1 MISVNL
7 AALWSD
13 ETDMIIKGIS
23 EATENIKAYRK
34 FSERILDMLLELGN
48 DIGEVCRFWTG
59 STYVGVPK
67 NEKIKKAFQLFFEEL
82 MELLL
87 SMKDSEL
94 NFEKR
99 VANAMLYRGT
109 VYRYLGHSY
118 STDKVVTPNYDNVYV
133 SWNKEEENAYLL
145 SKLHGPVTKMTCVIS
160 EPLYGI
166 DLEILECCRGTER
179 EVVFPTIERYI
190 TEIKYLGC
198 PKYGSC
204 C

>member
-1 MISVNL
+1 
-7 AALWSD
+7 
-13 ETDMIIKGIS
+13 
-23 EATENIKAYRK
+23 
-34 FSERILDMLLELGN
+34 
-48 DIGEVCRFWTG
+48 
-59 STYVGVPK
+59 
-67 NEKIKKAFQLFFEEL
+67 

-145 SKLHGPVTKMTCVIS
+145 SKLHGPVTKMTYFIV
-160 EPLYGI
+160 
-166 DLEILECCRGTER
+166 
-179 EVVFPTIERYI
+179 
-190 TEIKYLGC
+190 
-198 PKYGSC
+198 
-204 C
+204 